1 MGTRHGLQTNIIIW
15 ANNYIIGY
23 VANCNHV
30 TPNKWRLLS
39 QLRALFVS
47 GGRWKSVEEKLANS
61 CRKEMARTSI
71 FPTSCVL
78 RSVCMCACA
87 SVPAWAWVCWC
98 DLNCQHFSSSG
109 KLSWFF
115 RHSIAR
121 PLHGWFNLGDVKT
134 MQIFQIFSFAATSPS
149 LFFLQFAISAHTK
162 EFQ

>member
-1 MGTRHGLQTNIIIW
+1 MSHMGTRHGLQTNIIMW
-15 ANNYIIGY
+15 ANNYIIGNA
-23 VANCNHV
+23 ANCNHV
-30 TPNKWRLLS
+30 TPNKMP
-39 QLRALFVS
+39 F
-47 GGRWKSVEEKLANS
+47 G

-149 LFFLQFAISAHTK
+149 PVFSAVCHLRTHK
-162 EFQ
+162 GIPIKYKHA